1 MKRLLSYGNGV
12 LTRVVRS
19 GAADTVALEV
29 THVFIVS
36 EVRLYREGL
45 SRLLR
50 RDQRLDVVGTSG
62 DVAEALE
69 QLAGLDEPPGAVLL
83 DVPAPA
89 GLEGLR
95 QLEAAVPTARIIVLN
110 VSDADEQAVLAW
122 AEAGVGG
129 LLARDVDVDDVAQAV
144 RTTAE
149 GGTVCSPP
157 LAALLLRRVAK
168 SAQERPVTSPLT
180 SRERE
185 IAGLLEQG
193 MSNKE
198 IAAHLHIEL
207 PTVKNHVHSILTKL
221 KASRRGQAAAMLRD
235 EH

>member
-1 MKRLLSYGNGV
+1 M
-12 LTRVVRS
+12 TP
-19 GAADTVALEV
+19 
-29 THVFIVS
+29 VFIVS
-36 EVRLYREGL
+36 EVRLYRDGL
-45 SRLLR
+45 ARLLR
-50 RDQRLDVVGTSG
+50 RDPRLDVVGSAG
-62 DVAEALE
+62 DVPGALE
-69 QLAGLDEPPGAVLL
+69 AIAGLEAPPAAVLL

-95 QLEAAVPTARIIVLN
+95 QIEATLPSAKVIVLN
-110 VSDADEQAVLAW
+110 VSDADEPAVIAW

-144 RTTAE
+144 STTAG
-149 GGTVCSPP
+149 GGTVCSPR
-157 LAALLLRRVAK
+157 LAALLLRRLAK
-168 SAQERPVTSPLT
+168 SSEEPATSPLT

-185 IAGLLEQG
+185 IAALLEQG

-198 IAAHLHIEL
+198 IAARLEIEL

-235 EH
+235 VH

>member
-1 MKRLLSYGNGV
+1 VTLLLSLEWGSDP
-12 LTRVVRS
+12 VVWS
-19 GAADTVALEV
+19 GRAGTVDRTEMER
-29 THVFIVS
+29 VFIIS

-45 SRLLR
+45 ARLLR
-50 RDQRLDVVGTSG
+50 RDQRLEVVGAAD
-62 DVAEALE
+62 DVPGAVEH
-69 QLAGLDEPPGAVLL
+69 LAGLEAPPEAVLL

-89 GLEGLR
+89 GLKGLA
-95 QLEAAVPTARIIVLN
+95 QLGAAVPTARIIVLN
-110 VSDADEQAVLAW
+110 VSDRDEQALIAW

-129 LLARDVDVDDVAQAV
+129 LLARDVDLDEVAQAV
-144 RTTAE
+144 QTTAS
-149 GGTVCSPP
+149 GGTVCSPR
-157 LAALLLRRVAK
+157 LAALLLQRLAR
-168 SAQERPVTSPLT
+168 SGEDRPVTSPLT

-185 IAGLLEQG
+185 IAELLEQG

-198 IAAHLHIEL
+198 IAARLRIEL